1 MYKLTEI
8 LGIKYPI
15 IMAPMFLV
23 TNTKMM
29 ISALNCDIAAC
40 IPALNY
46 RTDEELRTAI
56 KKIREKTNSTALG
69 INLIVNK
76 SNIKLKKQLKSC
88 LDLEVDFIITSLG
101 SPKEIIQKCKAKGI
115 KVFCD
120 VINLEM
126 ALKVQ
131 NLGANGIIAVNNSA
145 GGHLGKLSAKEMMN
159 EFKDE
164 INIPIISAGG
174 VGTKNGL
181 EEKIN
186 LGFSGVSIGSPFIA
200 CEEADISLEYKQACV
215 DYGKNDIVIS
225 TKLSGSP
232 CTVINTPYVKKVG
245 TKQNWLEKILSKNK
259 SLKKWVK
266 MITFLK
272 GMKSFE
278 KAAFSSNYNA
288 VWCAG
293 TSIEYT
299 TKISS
304 VKDIIRR
311 LVSKINQP

>member
-1 MYKLTEI
+1 
-8 LGIKYPI
+8 
-15 IMAPMFLV
+15 
-23 TNTKMM
+23 
-29 ISALNCDIAAC
+29 
-40 IPALNY
+40 
-46 RTDEELRTAI
+46 
-56 KKIREKTNSTALG
+56 
-69 INLIVNK
+69 
-76 SNIKLKKQLKSC
+76 
-88 LDLEVDFIITSLG
+88 
-101 SPKEIIQKCKAKGI
+101 
-115 KVFCD
+115 
-120 VINLEM
+120 
-126 ALKVQ
+126 VQ

-245 TKQNWLEKILSKNK
+245 TKQNWLEKVLSKNK

-299 TKISS
+299 TKISP
-304 VKDIIRR
+304 VKDIIKR
-311 LVSKINQP
+311 LVF

>member
-278 KAAFSSNYNA
+278 KAAFSSNYTA
-288 VWCAG
+288 LWCAG

-299 TKISS
+299 TKI
-304 VKDIIRR
+304 
-311 LVSKINQP
+311 

>member
-1 MYKLTEI
+1 MHKLTDI
-8 LGIKYPI
+8 LGVKHPI

-29 ISALNCDIAAC
+29 IAALNCDIAAC

-56 KKIREKTNSTALG
+56 KEIREKSNSTALG

-76 SNIKLKKQLKSC
+76 SNIKLNKQLESC

-131 NLGANGIIAVNNSA
+131 DLGADGIIAVNNSA
-145 GGHLGKLSAKEMMN
+145 GGHLGKLSAKEMMDK
-159 EFKDE
+159 FQGE
-164 INIPIISAGG
+164 INISVISAGG

-186 LGFSGVSIGSPFIA
+186 LGFSGLSIGSPFIA

-225 TKLSGSP
+225 TKISGSP
-232 CTVINTPYVKKVG
+232 CTLINTPYVQKVG
-245 TKQNWLEKILSKNK
+245 TKQNWLEKILDKNK
-259 SLKKWVK
+259 RIKKWVK
-266 MITFLK
+266 MITFFK
-272 GMKSFE
+272 GMKSVE
-278 KAAFSSNYNA
+278 KAAFSSTYKT

-293 TSIEYT
+293 TSIEHT
-299 TKISS
+299 TKILP
-304 VKDIIRR
+304 VKDIVKG
-311 LVSKINQP
+311 LVD

>member
-145 GGHLGKLSAKEMMN
+145 GGHLGKLSAEEMMN

-304 VKDIIRR
+304 IKDIIRR
-311 LVSKINQP
+311 LVF

>member
-1 MYKLTEI
+1 MHKLTEI
-8 LGIKYPI
+8 LSIKYPV

-29 ISALNCDIAAC
+29 IAALNCDIAAC

-56 KKIREKTNSTALG
+56 KEIRENTNSTALG

-76 SNIKLKKQLKSC
+76 SNIKLKKQLESC

-215 DYGKNDIVIS
+215 DYGRNDIVIS

-272 GMKSFE
+272 GMRSFE

-299 TKISS
+299 TKILP
-304 VKDIIRR
+304 VKDIIKR
-311 LVSKINQP
+311 LVF